1 VNLLFLDSI
10 EKDVY
15 GGMEEWIRLVA
26 SGLAARGHRVRV
38 VGRPQSRFLD
48 RLGREAE
55 HVPLQP
61 LDISG
66 DFHPVTIAAL
76 KRILRENQTD
86 VIIVNFNKDVRLGGL
101 AARLE
106 GDVRVIWSVGLDI
119 TRDSWL
125 HKILTPRLVDGVI
138 VPSESLKKQITRHEY
153 ISPDMVQVVS
163 IGIPD
168 TSARMSPSAHEKL
181 REKYGWPADS
191 IVAITVGRLV
201 EQKGH
206 RYLVEAM
213 PELVRAAPQLRFLWC
228 GNGPLEA
235 QLREQSERLGV
246 ARHIL
251 FAGMLSSV
259 EEELAG
265 ADLMIHP
272 SVEEPFGI
280 AVLEGMRAGLPIVA
294 SHVGGIPE
302 VLGDT
307 GLLVEPR
314 DAMAIIRAVK
324 HLLSKLENRAE
335 LGNMARVRFE
345 ERFSVGA
352 MLGTIES
359 YLAEIIRTEKRHG

>member
-1 VNLLFLDSI
+1 MNLLFLDSI

-48 RLGREAE
+48 RLEREAQNVLLE
-55 HVPLQP
+55 P

-66 DFHPVTIAAL
+66 DFHPVTIAKL
-76 KRILRENQTD
+76 KRILRDNQTD

-119 TRDSWL
+119 TRDSL
-125 HKILTPRLVDGVI
+125 IHKILTPRLVDGVI
-138 VPSESLKKQITRHEY
+138 VPSESLKEQITRHGY
-153 ISPDMVQVVS
+153 INPDIVQVVP

-168 TSARMSPSAHEKL
+168 TSARISPSAHDKL
-181 REKYGWPADS
+181 REKYGWPSDS

-206 RYLVEAM
+206 RYLVEAI
-213 PELVRAAPQLRFLWC
+213 PELVRIEPQLRFLWC
-228 GNGPLEA
+228 GDGPLEA
-235 QLREQSERLGV
+235 QLRERAEGLGV

-251 FAGMLSSV
+251 FAGMLNSV

-272 SVEEPFGI
+272 SIEEPFGI
-280 AVLEGMRAGLPIVA
+280 AVLEGMRAGLPIIA

-302 VLGDT
+302 VSADT

-314 DAMAIIRAVK
+314 DPMAIIGAVK
-324 HLLSKLENRAE
+324 HLLSKPEDKAE
-335 LGNMARVRFE
+335 LGHLARVRFE

-359 YLAEIIRTEKRHG
+359 YLAQIIQTEKRHG